1 MAEIK
6 NQKML
11 LVVNP
16 VSGKKMAKQYMMRM
30 INRFD
35 QAGYNVTACCTQ
47 INKNAFEIV
56 KARGAEFDIIV
67 CCGGDGTLKETVC
80 GVLALNKDIPIGY
93 LPMGSTNDF
102 AHSMN
107 IPTNVFDAVEAII
120 NGEPKPVDIGK
131 FGDEYFMYVAGFG
144 NFTALSYGVNQKLK
158 NLFGGNA
165 YYLQAVKEF
174 FKMRGYHARVEID
187 GEFFEDDWFYG
198 EASNSYSI
206 AGLPVLYNMGVEFD
220 DGCHE
225 LILVRMFKN
234 AGELLRLVK
243 DMVNKTVADN
253 PNVIIRHC
261 NHIKFMFDDTTPFT
275 LDGEFG
281 GAHTEVCADTLKC
294 AVRIMIQKDDWVS
307 TEGDDRDFT
316 EEAVEE
322 ETVAEEVT
330 AE

>member
-1 MAEIK
+1 MAQATNK
-6 NQKML
+6 KML

-47 INKNAFEIV
+47 INKNAYDIV
-56 KARGAEFDIIV
+56 KNRGREFDIVV

-80 GVLALNKDIPIGY
+80 GIMELGLDIPVGY

-107 IPTNVFDAVEAII
+107 IPTDVFEAVEAII
-120 NGEPKPVDIGK
+120 NGEPKPVDIGQ
-131 FGDEYFMYVAGFG
+131 FGNENFIYVAGFG
-144 NFTALSYGVNQKLK
+144 NFTAISYSANQKLK
-158 NLFGGNA
+158 NVLGKNA

-174 FKMRGYHARVEID
+174 FRMKPFHARVEAD
-187 GEFFEDDWFYG
+187 GEFFEGDYFYG

-206 AGLPVLYNMGVEFD
+206 AGMPVLHNMGVEFD
-220 DGCHE
+220 DGKHE
-225 LILVRMFKN
+225 LILVEMFKSPMDI
-234 AGELLRLVK
+234 LRLAN
-243 DMVNKTVADN
+243 DMVHKTVADN
-253 PNVIIRHC
+253 PSVIIRHC
-261 NHIKFMFDDTTPFT
+261 DHIKFMFDEPTPFT

-281 GAHTEVCADTLKC
+281 GEHLEVEAKTLKH
-294 AVRIMIQKDDWVS
+294 AVKIMVQRPEWVS
-307 TEGDDRDFT
+307 VEGGDRYFATESVQK
-316 EEAVEE
+316 EA
-322 ETVAEEVT
+322 T

>member
-1 MAEIK
+1 MAQATNK
-6 NQKML
+6 KML

-47 INKNAFEIV
+47 INKNAYDIV
-56 KARGAEFDIIV
+56 KNRGREFDIVV

-80 GVLALNKDIPIGY
+80 GIMELGLDIPVGY

-107 IPTNVFDAVEAII
+107 IPTDVFEAVEAII

-131 FGDEYFMYVAGFG
+131 FGDENFIYVAGFG
-144 NFTALSYGVNQKLK
+144 NFTAISYSANQKLK
-158 NLFGGNA
+158 NVLGKNA

-174 FKMRGYHARVEID
+174 FRMKPFHARVEAD
-187 GEFFEDDWFYG
+187 GEFFEGDYFYG

-206 AGLPVLYNMGVEFD
+206 AGMPVLHNMGVEFD
-220 DGCHE
+220 DGKHE
-225 LILVRMFKN
+225 LILVEMFKSP
-234 AGELLRLVK
+234 ADILRLAN
-243 DMVNKTVADN
+243 DMVHKTVADN
-253 PNVIIRHC
+253 PSVIIRHC
-261 NHIKFMFDDTTPFT
+261 DHIKFMFDEPTPFT

-281 GAHTEVCADTLKC
+281 GEHLEVEAKTLKH
-294 AVRIMIQKDDWVS
+294 AVKIMVQRPEWVS
-307 TEGDDRDFT
+307 LS
-316 EEAVEE
+316 EE
-322 ETVAEEVT
+322 ENHDFVSEEQPE
-330 AE
+330 A

>member
-1 MAEIK
+1 MAQATNK
-6 NQKML
+6 KML

-47 INKNAFEIV
+47 INKNAYDIV
-56 KARGAEFDIIV
+56 KNRGREFDIVV

-80 GVLALNKDIPIGY
+80 GIMELGLDIPVGY

-107 IPTNVFDAVEAII
+107 IPTDVFEAVEAII

-131 FGDEYFMYVAGFG
+131 FGDENFIYVAGFG
-144 NFTALSYGVNQKLK
+144 NFTAISYSANQKLK
-158 NLFGGNA
+158 NVLGKNA

-174 FKMRGYHARVEID
+174 FRMKPFHARVEAD
-187 GEFFEDDWFYG
+187 GEFFEGDYFYG

-206 AGLPVLYNMGVEFD
+206 AGMPVLHNMGVEFD
-220 DGCHE
+220 DGKHE
-225 LILVRMFKN
+225 LILVEMFKSPMDI
-234 AGELLRLVK
+234 LRLAN
-243 DMVNKTVADN
+243 DMVHKTVADN
-253 PNVIIRHC
+253 PSVIIRHC
-261 NHIKFMFDDTTPFT
+261 DHIKFMFDEPTPFT

-281 GAHTEVCADTLKC
+281 GEHLEVEAKTLKH
-294 AVRIMIQKDDWVS
+294 AVKIMVQRPEWVS
-307 TEGDDRDFT
+307 
-316 EEAVEE
+316 VSEE
-322 ETVAEEVT
+322 ENHDFVSEEQPE
-330 AE
+330 A

>member
-1 MAEIK
+1 MAQATNK
-6 NQKML
+6 KML

-47 INKNAFEIV
+47 INKNAYDIV
-56 KARGAEFDIIV
+56 KNRGREFDIVV

-80 GVLALNKDIPIGY
+80 GIMELGLDIPVGY

-107 IPTNVFDAVEAII
+107 IPTDVFEAVEAII

-131 FGDEYFMYVAGFG
+131 FGDENFIYVAGFG
-144 NFTALSYGVNQKLK
+144 NFTAISYSANQKLK
-158 NLFGGNA
+158 NVLGKNA

-174 FKMRGYHARVEID
+174 FRMKPFHARVEAD
-187 GEFFEDDWFYG
+187 GEFFEGDYFYG

-206 AGLPVLYNMGVEFD
+206 AGMPVLHNMGVEFD
-220 DGCHE
+220 DGKHE
-225 LILVRMFKN
+225 LILVEMFKSP
-234 AGELLRLVK
+234 ADILRLAN
-243 DMVNKTVADN
+243 DMVHKTVADN
-253 PNVIIRHC
+253 PSVIIRHC
-261 NHIKFMFDDTTPFT
+261 DHIKFMFDEPTPFT

-281 GAHTEVCADTLKC
+281 GEHLEVEAKTLKH
-294 AVRIMIQKDDWVS
+294 AVKIMVQKPEWVS
-307 TEGDDRDFT
+307 LS
-316 EEAVEE
+316 EE
-322 ETVAEEVT
+322 ENHDFVSEEQSE
-330 AE
+330 A